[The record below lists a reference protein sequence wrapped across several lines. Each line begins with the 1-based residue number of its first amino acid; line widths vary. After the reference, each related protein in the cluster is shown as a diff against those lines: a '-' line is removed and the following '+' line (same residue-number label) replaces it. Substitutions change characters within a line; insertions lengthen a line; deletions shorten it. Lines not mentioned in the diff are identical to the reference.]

1 MKRISTGAALALSTA
16 IAVLLAAPAAQ
27 AATNIGF
34 DAHALGI
41 GVSFEPGLPLSPA
54 SQQNALRAAKEYL
67 DMTAYSHDG
76 LIKQLEYEHYS
87 AEDATYAADNVNA
100 DWNQQAA
107 KAAKQYLDMTAY
119 SHDSLVNQL
128 EYEGY
133 TATQAEYGVTAAGL

>member
-1 MKRISTGAALALSTA
+1 MKSIPTGAALALSMV
-16 IAVLLAAPAAQ
+16 IAVLLAAPAAKA

-34 DAHALGI
+34 DAQALGI
-41 GVSFEPGLPLSPA
+41 GVSFEPGPLSPA